1 MGTNY
6 TQLHS
11 VQDEENTMQPLA
23 HTDTPNEPLFLQS
36 APHLSTISTRLDSP
50 GIHTIAN
57 SLRAMRTQRSQHG
70 TVKTWRVLRDRMSLE
85 FPPVIFVH
93 VKVRCHNDAV
103 GKLAAGE
110 SLLRLLRVVNRCKLH
125 KDLHVQ
131 SRQTPD
137 NHHHT
142 PQPFLLPFFGTTRVS
157 RRQMR
162 TSGLYG
168 ARED

>member
-50 GIHTIAN
+50 GIQTIAN

-93 VKVRCHNDAV
+93 VKVRRHNDAV
-103 GKLAAGE
+103 GELAAGE
-110 SLLRLLRVVNRCKLH
+110 SLLCLLRVVNRRKLH
-125 KDLHVQ
+125 KDLHHAQ

-142 PQPFLLPFFGTTRVS
+142 SQPFYGPFSRTT
-157 RRQMR
+157 
-162 TSGLYG
+162 G
-168 ARED
+168 